1 MKTAGA
7 RRGWRTAP
15 QAGLAMLAPVLVAL
29 LGPATADADGLDFR
43 GGGARQLAGAGL
55 PLFDDDPFAQ
65 AVDVALP
72 GAATTTV
79 AVAWLGGG
87 SGGGIALRA
96 RPAGADV
103 PESVLGA
110 SPSGGWPD
118 PANKPIPTSMLPPT
132 RSAGA
137 PSVGDQLGIGATWR
151 LSPHLALG
159 ALAVLPAGP
168 MVQGA
173 LSYTDERGAV
183 LGWGPRWVRF
193 DANDAAPAL
202 AMTLAASPWDGLAFG
217 IGAWVSQV
225 TVAEADTFVSTL
237 GGDDRVPIALQTR
250 VETSV
255 ALRLGVRLG
264 GAHRRWLVGLSLQQ
278 ERGLEVVSQSR
289 VTIRGIGDAG
299 PELEQRD
306 AGSIGRVPTRADL
319 FARWRGDGWR
329 LAAGLTWRDRDGTPG
344 TAGEGEI
351 GAFEPRVAASF
362 ALAEGWDGIV
372 GAAYSP
378 AWAPAQTG
386 RSNWIDN
393 DTVAGSLGASWRSAR
408 SFGVLRVSAGVRLD
422 WLLPRTHDKDP
433 ASIPDE
439 VPALV
444 DPGSGATI
452 AGTDGLQ
459 TNNPGYPGYRSDGW
473 IVGTSLTVSLQ
484 R

>member
-1 MKTAGA
+1 MNTTGA
-7 RRGWRTAP
+7 RCGWRAAP
-15 QAGLAMLAPVLVAL
+15 PTGLALLAAGLVVL

-79 AVAWLGGG
+79 AVAWIGGA
-87 SGGGIALRA
+87 SGGGITLGA

-103 PESVLGA
+103 PEAVLGA
-110 SPSGGWPD
+110 SPAGGWPD
-118 PANKPIPTSMLPPT
+118 PANKPVPTSMLPPT

-137 PSVGDQLGIGATWR
+137 PSVADQLGIGATWR

-159 ALAVLPAGP
+159 ALAVLPAGA

-193 DANDAAPAL
+193 EANDAAPAL

-225 TVAEADTFVSTL
+225 TVADADTFVSTL
-237 GGDDRVPIALQTR
+237 GGDGRVPIALQTR
-250 VETSV
+250 VETSL

-264 GAHRRWLVGLSLQQ
+264 GAHRRWLVGLSVQQ
-278 ERGLEVVSQSR
+278 ERGLVVVSRSR

-299 PELEQRD
+299 PELEQSD
-306 AGSIGRVPTRADL
+306 SGTIGWVPTRADL

-329 LAAGLTWRDRDGTPG
+329 FAAGLTWRDGDGTMG
-344 TAGEGEI
+344 AADG
-351 GAFEPRVAASF
+351 GAFEPRAAASF

-372 GAAYSP
+372 GAAYSQ

-393 DTVAGSLGASWRSAR
+393 DTLAGSIGASWRSVR
-408 SFGVLRVSAGVRLD
+408 SFGVLRVSAGLRLD

-444 DPGSGATI
+444 DPGTGAAI